1 MDNIKI
7 LETAIND
14 IENWKGQAYQEGD
27 DVGLALEEIKD
38 VVENLKVK
46 RIDQINREL
55 FMLKIDLNS
64 NYGVGESEIKRFDEI
79 NNRVSELRDELEK
92 LEKK

>member
-27 DVGLALEEIKD
+27 DVGLALESIKEVID
-38 VVENLKVK
+38 DLKVK

-64 NYGVGESEIKRFDEI
+64 NYGVGESEVKRLTEI
-79 NNRVSELRDELEK
+79 NERVVELKEELKK
-92 LEKK
+92 LEKN